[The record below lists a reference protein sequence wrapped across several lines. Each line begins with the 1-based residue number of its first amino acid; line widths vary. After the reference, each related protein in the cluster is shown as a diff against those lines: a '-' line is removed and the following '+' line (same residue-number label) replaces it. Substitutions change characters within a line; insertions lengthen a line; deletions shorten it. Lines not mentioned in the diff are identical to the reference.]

1 MNIHSLSLSLSPLG
15 SALTSMSTQNRQV
28 VSLTHAKERWM
39 DEEEKGRE
47 GGRNRERERERESD
61 RKTGYENQAEILHY
75 DESFAPT
82 FSSLLTLNPLP
93 PLSLSLSSGPMCFLT
108 ISTFSCACRYPHPQ
122 SSSSLSTFLP
132 ASYPTYR
139 RTGTRENAFLA
150 LRKDGYS
157 GDVSFFF
164 LFFFLTMRRMRMY
177 FGEEE
182 EGYKE
187 GNYDDRWRV
196 SIPSTR
202 SPPLMIIEEFLRI
215 VTLLR
220 N

>member
-1 MNIHSLSLSLSPLG
+1 MKALLLPSQVSSPSTPSLPSLSLYLRGPCVSSQSPRFRAHVG
-15 SALTSMSTQNRQV
+15 I
-28 VSLTHAKERWM
+28 H
-39 DEEEKGRE
+39 
-47 GGRNRERERERESD
+47 
-61 RKTGYENQAEILHY
+61 IH
-75 DESFAPT
+75 
-82 FSSLLTLNPLP
+82 NPLP
-93 PLSLSLSSGPMCFLT
+93 LCRLFFPPPIRLTGAQAHAKMRFSHCGRTCIRVMFPFSSF
-108 ISTFSCACRYPHPQ
+108 
-122 SSSSLSTFLP
+122 
-132 ASYPTYR
+132 
-139 RTGTRENAFLA
+139 
-150 LRKDGYS
+150 
-157 GDVSFFF
+157 
-164 LFFFLTMRRMRMY
+164 FFFLTMRRMRMY

>member
-1 MNIHSLSLSLSPLG
+1 MSFAWRGRMNIHSLSLSLSPLG

-47 GGRNRERERERESD
+47 GGRNRERERESD

-150 LRKDGYS
+150 LRKDVYS
-157 GDVSFFF
+157 CDVSFFF
-164 LFFFLTMRRMRMY
+164 LFFFFDNAQDADVFWRGRGRIQGGELRRSMTS
-177 FGEEE
+177 FHPIHEITTS
-182 EGYKE
+182 
-187 GNYDDRWRV
+187 DDH
-196 SIPSTR
+196 
-202 SPPLMIIEEFLRI
+202 
-215 VTLLR
+215 
-220 N
+220 